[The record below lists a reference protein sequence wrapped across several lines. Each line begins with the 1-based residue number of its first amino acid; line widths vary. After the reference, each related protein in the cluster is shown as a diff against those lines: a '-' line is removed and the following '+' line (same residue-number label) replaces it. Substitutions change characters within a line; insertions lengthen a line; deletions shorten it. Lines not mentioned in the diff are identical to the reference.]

1 MKPNNEYKL
10 AIKEINKHIS
20 DGLEQWCDVVNTADA
35 DGWAYY
41 LNYSDKDA
49 LNIIYI
55 FNHILQNIGIK
66 NGTINEDNA
75 IEKGIAIKNAIKDY
89 CGIDTV
95 KLTNKVFG
103 NNETKAS

>member
-1 MKPNNEYKL
+1 MKPNNEDKK
-10 AIKEINKHIS
+10 AIQEINQNIS
-20 DGLEQWCDVVNTADA
+20 DGINHWCDIVNIADV
-35 DGWAYY
+35 DGWAYF
-41 LNYSDKDA
+41 LSYSDKDA

-66 NGTINEDNA
+66 NGTINEENA
-75 IEKGIAIKNAIKDY
+75 IAKGIAIKNAIKDY

-95 KLTNKVFG
+95 ELTNKVFG

>member
-1 MKPNNEYKL
+1 MKISNEDNL
-10 AIKEINKHIS
+10 AIQEINKHIS
-20 DGLEQWCDVVNTADA
+20 DGLEQWCDIVNTADA
-35 DGWAYY
+35 DGWAYF

-66 NGTINEDNA
+66 NGTINEKNA
-75 IEKGIAIKNAIKDY
+75 IEKGIAIKNAIKYY

-95 KLTNKVFG
+95 ELTNKVFG

>member
-1 MKPNNEYKL
+1 MKPNEEDKI
-10 AIKEINKHIS
+10 AIKEINKHVS
-20 DGLEQWCDVVNTADA
+20 DALRQWMEVLNTADA

-49 LNIIYI
+49 LNVIYI

-75 IEKGIAIKNAIKDY
+75 IAKGIAIKNAIKDY
-89 CGIDTV
+89 CGIDTT
-95 KLTNKVFG
+95 KLVNKVF
-103 NNETKAS
+103 NTNETKTS